1 MASIMYRVG
10 YFYFI
15 YNHTSMTLAPRKK
28 IMSTPLTTVHDSLT
42 KNNYDR
48 IDIVCSLYSIGM
60 YFVIGYR
67 YILVRH
73 SPSARASLYVAFLLL
88 N

>member
-1 MASIMYRVG
+1 MTNIMYS

-15 YNHTSMTLAPRKK
+15 YNHTSMLLAPRKK
-28 IMSTPLTTVHDSLT
+28 IMSTPLTTEHDSLT
-42 KNNYDR
+42 KNHYDR
-48 IDIVCSLYSIGM
+48 IDVACSLYSMDM

-73 SPSARASLYVAFLLL
+73 SPSVRASLYVAFSLL